1 MSRVGKQAITIPEGV
16 TVTLVKG
23 VFTAKGPLG
32 TLTRE
37 FKPEIEITVEGNNI
51 SLKPKMLN
59 VDTRALWGTY
69 AAHIVNMLEGVK
81 NGFTRK
87 LVIEGIGYKANLT
100 GDKLVFNLGL
110 SHQVEIPI
118 PAGLKVLVDKNVAIT
133 ISGAD
138 KELVG
143 QFTSNLRML
152 KPPEPYKGKGIRY
165 EDEVVRRK
173 EGKKA
178 TATA

>member
-1 MSRVGKQAITIPEGV
+1 MSRIGKQLISIPEGV
-16 TVTLVKG
+16 TATLDKNALTV
-23 VFTAKGPLG
+23 KGPLG
-32 TLTRE
+32 TLTRQFNPTIE
-37 FKPEIEITVEGNNI
+37 LVITGSEIT
-51 SLKPKMLN
+51 LRPKMLN

-69 AAHIVNMLEGVK
+69 GAHLRNMLEGVK
-81 NGFTRK
+81 TGFTRK
-87 LVIEGIGYKANLT
+87 LLIEGIGYKANLV
-100 GDKLVFNLGL
+100 GEKLVFNLGL
-110 SHQVEIPI
+110 SHQVEMPI
-118 PAGLKVLVDKNVAIT
+118 PAGLKVLVDKNVTIT

-143 QFTSNLRML
+143 QFAATIHLL

-165 EDEVVRRK
+165 EGEVVRRK